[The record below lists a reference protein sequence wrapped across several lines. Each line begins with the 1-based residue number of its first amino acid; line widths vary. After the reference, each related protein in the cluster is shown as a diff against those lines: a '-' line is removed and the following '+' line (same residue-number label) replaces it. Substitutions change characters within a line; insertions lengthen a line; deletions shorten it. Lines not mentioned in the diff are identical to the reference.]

1 MNRDI
6 QKLEMLYDATCRE
19 RTDILLFEHLTIEK
33 DWDFIWSRFV
43 LCQTAIFQLYE
54 SLTLL
59 KDTPE
64 QDVYELVITNGLK
77 FKVAVNFI
85 QKQKLS
91 NNIMMLAFDNRT
103 NEDVVSL
110 SNAFSNTQQPIM
122 HVYFEDEH
130 KNTNQTNLVRNYS
143 TGVFGGVLDAINQSK
158 LKRFDHPSDIM
169 FVHLDKRE
177 PRRLKIYQRFFK
189 DAFPKFDKMF
199 VDQTAADYDV
209 AWFWKSSVEKSIL

>member
-33 DWDFIWSRFV
+33 DWDFIWSRFI
-43 LCQTAIFQLYE
+43 LCQTAIFRLYE
-54 SLTLL
+54 TLTLL
-59 KDTPE
+59 TDTPE
-64 QDVYELVITNGLK
+64 QDVYEIIITNGLK

-85 QKQKLS
+85 QKQKLA
-91 NNIMMLAFDNRT
+91 NNIMMLAFNNRM
-103 NEDVVSL
+103 NDVMTSL
-110 SNAFSNTQQPIM
+110 SKAFSNTQQPIM

-158 LKRFDHPSDIM
+158 LKRFDQPSDIM
-169 FVHLDKRE
+169 FVQLDKRE

-199 VDQTAADYDV
+199 VDQTATNYVV
-209 AWFWKSSVEKSIL
+209 AWFWKSSVEKDIL